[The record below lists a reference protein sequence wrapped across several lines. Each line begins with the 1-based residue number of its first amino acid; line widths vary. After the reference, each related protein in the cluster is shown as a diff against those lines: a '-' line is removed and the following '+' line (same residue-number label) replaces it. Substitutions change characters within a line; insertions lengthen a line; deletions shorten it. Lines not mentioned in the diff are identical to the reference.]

1 MVKRIRIIE
10 IILLFLLVLGFYI
23 NFFTKGEYRPEK
35 DYTNELEEL
44 KTILKSNNV
53 IINKLDNDIKKN
65 SVIVRSASKTQR
77 DSLRSIYNPK

>member
-23 NFFTKGEYRPEK
+23 NFFTKSEYRPEK